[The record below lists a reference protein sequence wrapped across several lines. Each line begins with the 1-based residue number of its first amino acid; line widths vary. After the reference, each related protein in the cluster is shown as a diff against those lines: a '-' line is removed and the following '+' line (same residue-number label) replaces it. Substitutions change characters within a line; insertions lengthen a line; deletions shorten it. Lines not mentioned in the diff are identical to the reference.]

1 MFTTIEDYN
10 AIPYNLTNLKGAES
24 LEAEFNQFITDNEEN
39 TLRKLFGSLFWNA
52 FKAGVKALPGTFAT
66 ETAYL
71 TGVSVTYGA
80 SIFTALVDVPD
91 TNIVAPVD
99 GVTWAIQPVNRWLVL
114 REGATYTYN
123 YKEFNWVGMR
133 ALCVALIYSL
143 WVESVTD
150 NPSGAGIVTLDTEN
164 ASVTSPAI
172 RIARGV
178 NLFAQL
184 AGGDRMGNCRWY
196 YVDDTLYG
204 YLYTNSATFDD
215 LVAGIPIYSNFMV
228 YLAQEFCNPGG
239 RNIFDL

>member
-10 AIPYNLTNLKGAES
+10 AIPYNLTNLKGPES

-52 FKAGVKALPGTFAT
+52 FKAGVAALPETFST

-80 SIFTALVDVPD
+80 NIFTALVDVPD
-91 TNIVAPVD
+91 TNVAVPVN
-99 GVTWAIQPVNRWLVL
+99 GGTWAIQPASRWLVL

-123 YKEFNWVGMR
+123 YREYNWVGMR
-133 ALCVALIYSL
+133 KLCVPLIYSL

-172 RIARGV
+172 RIARGA
-178 NLFAQL
+178 NLFAQF
-184 AGGDRMGNCRWY
+184 AGGDRGSNGWE

-204 YLYTNSATFDD
+204 YLFTNSTVFDD
-215 LVAGIPIYSNFMV
+215 LVASIPIYSSFLV
-228 YLAQEFCNPGG
+228 YLSQEFCNPGG